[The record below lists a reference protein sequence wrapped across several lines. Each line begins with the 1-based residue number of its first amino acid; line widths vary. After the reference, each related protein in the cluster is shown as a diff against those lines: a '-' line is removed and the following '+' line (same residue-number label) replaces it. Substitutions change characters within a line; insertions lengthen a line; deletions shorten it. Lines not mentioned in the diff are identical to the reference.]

1 MKFKAFLMMFVL
13 ILSVFLISCKGTQE
27 QVEQLEQEE
36 PVQVMDM
43 AQVRQSIEEANVK
56 FGDAVR
62 AGDAAALAGLYTEDA
77 KLLPPNSEMIQGRE
91 GVEAFWAGGIQMGIK
106 DVVLTTMDIMG
117 MGDMVCEIGKAN
129 VILQPEE
136 GEAMEDIGKYVVIW
150 KKTADGTWKLHVDIW
165 NTNLP
170 AQ

>member
-36 PVQVMDM
+36 PVPVMDM

-62 AGDAAALAGLYTEDA
+62 AGDAAALANLYAEDA
-77 KLLPPNSEMIQGRE
+77 RLLPPNSEMIQGRE

-106 DVVLTTMDIMG
+106 DVVLTTADIMG

-129 VILQPEE
+129 VTIQPEG
-136 GEAMEDIGKYVVIW
+136 GEAMEDIAKYVVIW
-150 KKTADGTWKLHVDIW
+150 KKTADGAWKLYVDIW
-165 NTNLP
+165 NSNLP